1 MPLPSPPPARTC
13 GVACARDGTTGTMHT
28 MPEPKAMNLRFPD
41 PEQRA
46 AIASAAAQEGV
57 SMQEYILSAA
67 YTRATAVQQRFLDG
81 FKESM
86 ARSGD
91 AFAAEPSSIDP
102 SPEQR
107 TAEQQARVEVEK
119 QERGQAA

>member
-1 MPLPSPPPARTC
+1 
-13 GVACARDGTTGTMHT
+13 

-46 AIASAAAQEGV
+46 AIAAAAAQEGV
-57 SMQEYILSAA
+57 SLQEYILSAA
-67 YTRATAVQQRFLDG
+67 YARATAVEQHFLDG

-86 ARSGD
+86 ARSAA
-91 AFAAEPSSIDP
+91 AFTAEPSSTDP
-102 SPEQR
+102 SAEQR
-107 TAEQQARVEVEK
+107 AAEQHALAEFAQ